1 MDNNQTVRANL
12 KTLFSPLKIGTKEA
26 KNRIVSTAHAVAW
39 DNGTGIINERHVRY
53 HERKAAGGAGII
65 MTFGSASV
73 YEESAA
79 SYGSVSL
86 WNEENEPLLKEL
98 AERVHAHGSL
108 IMSQATHMGRR
119 AGSSIS
125 GRPIQAPSAIPEGVH
140 RETPHVLRT
149 EEIAPIVESFAD
161 AAARLERCGWDGI
174 EITSFAGHLIEQ
186 FWSPAL
192 NHRTDRYGGDFA
204 GRMRFSIEVIQAVRE
219 AVSSDF
225 IIGFRMTGDPKT
237 DVLGLDHEDMLE
249 IARTLDHLGC
259 IDMFGISGGTGA
271 TYSAQAAVV
280 PGDTFARGTFNH
292 VSGKMKEHLS
302 VPVLAA
308 GRNLDPSQAEKALT
322 NEDCDLVGMTR
333 AIIADPDMPQLAQK
347 GEFSRI
353 RPCIACTE
361 GCIGRLYMGMPVLC
375 TVNPAMADDS
385 LDHIPP
391 AQHQRKIAI
400 VGGGPAG
407 MEAARVSAIRGHE
420 VHLLES
426 TDKLGG
432 KVYFAAMASERPHYG
447 RHIKWLEQEL
457 NRLNVN
463 VHLNKKGTSDN
474 VLQLN
479 PDAVVLATGSN
490 PRNFE
495 ANDLNPRYVTDVE
508 LLDSQVSINADSKVI
523 VYDREGKFR
532 GGSIAHFAAEAGA
545 SQVEIATPL
554 WSISEDLDEMQKPE
568 LYRLLSE
575 KNVTMSPNKHLVKTR
590 DGIPVLK
597 DKWTDRKRIIEK
609 DEMIILIGYEEG
621 DNRLFNQ
628 LTSAAP
634 DREIELIGDAVS
646 PRRLHDAISEGTR
659 VGILL

>member
-1 MDNNQTVRANL
+1 M
-12 KTLFSPLKIGTKEA
+12 KTLFSPLKIGRKEA
-26 KNRIVSTAHAVAW
+26 KNRIVSTAHAVGW
-39 DNGTGIINERHVRY
+39 DNGTGIINERHVKY

-86 WNEENEPLLKEL
+86 WNEKNEPLLKDL
-98 AERVHAHGSL
+98 ADRVHAHGAL
-108 IMSQATHMGRR
+108 ILSQATHMGRR
-119 AGSSIS
+119 ADSSIS
-125 GRPIQAPSAIPEGVH
+125 GRPIQAPSAIPEEVH
-140 RETPHVLRT
+140 REIPHVLRT
-149 EEIAPIVESFAD
+149 EEIPPIVESFAE

-192 NHRTDRYGGDFA
+192 NHRTDKYGGDFA

-225 IIGFRMTGDPKT
+225 IIGCRMTGDPKT
-237 DVLGLDHEDMLE
+237 DTLGLDHEDMLE
-249 IARTLDHLGC
+249 IARTLDELGC

-302 VPVLAA
+302 VPVLVA

-333 AIIADPDMPQLAQK
+333 AIIADPDMPHLAQK

-385 LDHIPP
+385 LDHLTP
-391 AQHQRKIAI
+391 AHHPRKIVI

-407 MEAARVSAIRGHE
+407 MEVARVSAIRGHE

-457 NRLNVN
+457 ERLGAN
-463 VHLNKKGTSDN
+463 VHLNKKGTAHN
-474 VLQLN
+474 VLDLN

-490 PRNFE
+490 STFLE
-495 ANDLNPRYVTDVE
+495 AADLNTRYVMDVE
-508 LLDSQVSINADSKVI
+508 LLDGKVSINANSKVLI
-523 VYDREGKFR
+523 YDREGKFR
-532 GGSIAHFAAEAGA
+532 GGSVANFAAEAGA
-545 SQVEIATPL
+545 SQVEIATPS
-554 WSISEDLDEMQKPE
+554 WSVSEDLDEMQKPE
-568 LYRLLSE
+568 LFRLLSE
-575 KNVTMSPNKHLVKTR
+575 KKVTLSPNKNLVKTKE
-590 DGIPVLK
+590 GNHVLE
-597 DKWTDRKRIIEK
+597 DKWTDTKRSIEK

-621 DNRLFNQ
+621 DNSLFNQ
-628 LTSAAP
+628 LKSSVS
-634 DREIELIGDAVS
+634 DLDVQLIGDAVS
-646 PRRLHDAISEGTR
+646 PRRLNDAISEGVR
-659 VGILL
+659 VGSLL